1 MEGRIRGG
9 GVAGRITR
17 EGDGAGVYPP
27 LSTLPSSSSRAAL
40 QSGVTGSCKRLSFFV
55 VVQCECSLLPNIAVE
70 IPSRHSVCTYFRGPR
85 PEKFPHKNDVAVCRL
100 GRRVALQ

>member
-1 MEGRIRGG
+1 MRLKDEEEVKEKEGWRGRIRGG

-40 QSGVTGSCKRLSFFV
+40 QSGVTGSCKRLSFFISISV
-55 VVQCECSLLPNIAVE
+55 GTLYQSLYA
-70 IPSRHSVCTYFRGPR
+70 SSF
-85 PEKFPHKNDVAVCRL
+85 
-100 GRRVALQ
+100 Q